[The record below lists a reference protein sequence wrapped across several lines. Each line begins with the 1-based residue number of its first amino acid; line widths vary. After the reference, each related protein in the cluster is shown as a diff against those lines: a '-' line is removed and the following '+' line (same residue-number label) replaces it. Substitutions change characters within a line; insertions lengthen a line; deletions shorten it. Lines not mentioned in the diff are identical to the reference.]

1 MDAKDQY
8 GISGQMARGDCS
20 LNVRDQVTPG

>member
-8 GISGQMARGDCS
+8 GISGQLPRGDSS